1 MTRMSTS
8 TGQESNPLSE
18 SSSSSCAG
26 ELGWLLSGFVMPLG
40 SFSFFRK
47 MAQRRVG
54 MAILFFFIFTLTVS
68 TISSIAAAEKLNSF
82 SSEIRK
88 SFQDGTIP
96 EIVIRNGTAE
106 VNGPQ
111 PAVLLDETNTS
122 GQRIF
127 VAIDTTG
134 TYNQIDRTQYDEGF
148 LLTRT
153 DFQLLNNTGRYQT
166 IPLSELNT
174 AFKAD
179 PLIINAE
186 TMVNAWAIL
195 SIILVIAFFILLVI
209 WNSLVRLMFLAAI
222 ALIFWG
228 LISLFR
234 PNTDFGPIIISGIY
248 AIVPV
253 IYINFLFGLFNI
265 SFPFLQTILLIPLWI
280 FVLFAFLSKEDFFT
294 KDRPSRLWRAL
305 LGIPMLL
312 AFVIGFLFTYQNHEY
327 VSLGTAILT
336 ILVLAAIGVYYRIQK
351 PSGADIPTVPPIA

>member
-1 MTRMSTS
+1 MNTTIV
-8 TGQESNPLSE
+8 QENNLPSE
-18 SSSSSCAG
+18 SSSSGCAG
-26 ELGWLLSGFVMPLG
+26 ELGWLFSGFIMPLG

-47 MAQRRVG
+47 VAQHRVG

-82 SSEIRK
+82 GSEIRK

-111 PAVLLDETNTS
+111 PAVLLDETNAS

-134 TYNQIDRTQYDEGF
+134 TYNQIDQSQYDEGF

-153 DFQLLNNTGRYQT
+153 DLQVLNNTGRYQT

-174 AFKAD
+174 AFKTD
-179 PLIINAE
+179 PIIINAE
-186 TMVNAWAIL
+186 TMVIAWATL
-195 SIILVIAFFILLVI
+195 SIIIVIAFFILLVL
-209 WNSLVRLMFLAAI
+209 WNTLVRLMFLAAI
-222 ALIFWG
+222 ALIMWG

-248 AIVPV
+248 AIIPV

-280 FVLFAFLSKEDFFT
+280 FVLFTCLSKEDFFS

-305 LGIPMLL
+305 IGIPMLL
-312 AFVIGFLFTYQNHEY
+312 AFVIGLLFTYQYHEF
-327 VSLGTAILT
+327 VSLGMAILT
-336 ILVLAAIGVYYRIQK
+336 ILVLAAIGVYYRIPK
-351 PSGADIPTVPPIA
+351 PSGADIPTVPPTS